1 MGKVRDLFSW
11 ELGDPLRLLLFLLG
25 VPSLTYLLAV
35 GYLRAQWEVSS
46 LSSLYPPV
54 YTAGSPLGSITA
66 IHLFDYP
73 SLSTGFWVLLSLLV
87 AVFSVMTF
95 RYDRENGYALSVYSL
110 PFGKGE
116 IFTAKALSALTL
128 SLLSLYVPLLIV
140 DVFPN
145 ADILEAVMGI
155 VFTGRYFHLLVFATY
170 FVLFSLSVSVL
181 FSVLLGNMFLAF
193 IASFFLLVLPFFAG
207 LSWPP
212 FSFIPMLS
220 RSLSWASP
228 FGSTWLFWGIA
239 VPAALLLLSGLIFTR
254 RDAL

>member
-1 MGKVRDLFSW
+1 MGRFKNLFGW
-11 ELGDPLRLLLFLLG
+11 ELGDSLRLLLFLLG
-25 VPSLTYLLAV
+25 VPSLTYLLTV
-35 GYLRAQWEVSS
+35 GYLKSQWEVSS
-46 LSSLYPPV
+46 LSSRYPPV

-73 SLSTGFWVLLSLLV
+73 PLSAGFWVLLSLLV
-87 AVFSVMTF
+87 TLFSVMTL
-95 RYDRENGYALSVYSL
+95 RYDRENGYALSVYAL
-110 PFGKGE
+110 PFTKGE
-116 IFTAKALSALTL
+116 IFTAKVISALVL
-128 SLLSLYVPLLIV
+128 SLLSLYIPLLTV

-145 ADILEAVMGI
+145 ADILEAVRGV
-155 VFTGRYFHLLVFATY
+155 VFTGQYLHLLVFATY
-170 FVLFSLSVSVL
+170 FVLFSISTSVL
-181 FSVLLGNMFLAF
+181 FSVLLDNMFLAF

-254 RDAL
+254 RDVL